1 MKEIEKRHEIRDEI
15 KGYITF
21 SGWQMGEVARRL
33 SDRKSKVALQ
43 NLSNKLTNET
53 IRYSEVKKIADIL
66 GYEIKWEKK

>member
-1 MKEIEKRHEIRDEI
+1 MREKENKHVIRDEI
-15 KGYITF
+15 KGYIAF
-21 SGWQMGEVARRL
+21 SGWQMREVANRL

-43 NLSNKLTNET
+43 NLSNKLTKET